1 MLRLII
7 ALLCL
12 PFCLAAQKSPR
23 DELVQLAATG
33 NGVIR
38 LDERTF
44 DLLTSPNRDWSAAI
58 QLTALNP
65 QRRCGPCKEFG
76 PSFQAVAKAWSTV
89 NPEQRNNHFFASI
102 DFDDAFQVFKKL
114 GIMSAPVVH
123 VYPATEGPNAKT
135 TRNDPFKYDFSNG
148 FEARPLAEQLSSHT
162 PIPIPY
168 KDPINWTR
176 VTSLISLIPIV
187 ALVFRFIRP
196 VLQNRWVWAANTIL
210 LSTIMTS
217 GYMFTRI
224 RGTPYV
230 APDGSWLAA
239 GFQTQYGQEVQV
251 VSLLC
256 AWLRLLTLSSGRA
269 HASSDGVLAGSFV
282 LLILLVPQQSS
293 PSRQRTADIHL
304 DSDQFYHVLYPCF
317 MFSDVKNR
325 GYPFKLLF

>member
-23 DELVQLAATG
+23 DELVQLAAAG

-123 VYPATEGPNAKT
+123 VYPATEGPYAKT

-162 PIPIPY
+162 PISIPY

-224 RGTPYV
+224 RVG
-230 APDGSWLAA
+230 LRQ

-251 VSLLC
+251 VSLLY
-256 AWLRLLTLSSGRA
+256 
-269 HASSDGVLAGSFV
+269 GVLAGSFV
-282 LLILLVPQQSS
+282 LLILGLQIYIW
-293 PSRQRTADIHL
+293 TA
-304 DSDQFYHVLYPCF
+304 DQFYHVLYPCF
-317 MFSDVKNR
+317 HVFRVKNR

>member
-44 DLLTSPNRDWSAAI
+44 DLLTSPNRDW
-58 QLTALNP
+58 
-65 QRRCGPCKEFG
+65 CGPCKEFG
-76 PSFQAVAKAWSTV
+76 PSFQAVAKAW
-89 NPEQRNNHFFASI
+89 NNHFFASI

-176 VTSLISLIPIV
+176 PLYS
-187 ALVFRFIRP
+187 AFIRP

-251 VSLLC
+251 VSLL
-256 AWLRLLTLSSGRA
+256 SQM
-269 HASSDGVLAGSFV
+269 ASLAGSFV

-293 PSRQRTADIHL
+293 PSRQRTQIYIWTAIN
-304 DSDQFYHVLYPCF
+304 FI
-317 MFSDVKNR
+317 MFSLLVSVFRVKNR

>member
-1 MLRLII
+1 MLRLVI

-23 DELVQLAATG
+23 DELVQLAAAG

-89 NPEQRNNHFFASI
+89 TPEQRNNHFFASI

-162 PIPIPY
+162 PVPIPY
-168 KDPINWTR
+168 KDPINWAR

-187 ALVFRFIRP
+187 TLIFRFIRP

-210 LSTIMTS
+210 FSTIMTS

-224 RGTPYV
+224 RGSPYV
-230 APDGSWLAA
+230 GPDGSWLAA
-239 GFQTQYGQEVQV
+239 GFQTQYGQEVHV
-251 VSLLC
+251 VSLLY
-256 AWLRLLTLSSGRA
+256 
-269 HASSDGVLAGSFV
+269 GVLAGSFV
-282 LLILLVPQQSS
+282 MLILLAPQQSS
-293 PSRQRTADIHL
+293 PSRQRTQIYIWTAL
-304 DSDQFYHVLYPCF
+304 NFV
-317 MFSDVKNR
+317 MFSVLVSIFRVKNR
-325 GYPFKLLF
+325 GYPFKLMF